1 MIVCSA
7 ESIVLSLSKNRL
19 AKNFTI
25 LLFYI
30 ACRWIE
36 TAKTSPSYFELR
48 RAMLSVE
55 YTSGQ

>member
-7 ESIVLSLSKNRL
+7 ESIMLSLSKNRL

-30 ACRWIE
+30 VCRWIE
-36 TAKTSPSYFELR
+36 TAKTSPSYFWVAESYALCW
-48 RAMLSVE
+48 V
-55 YTSGQ
+55 Y